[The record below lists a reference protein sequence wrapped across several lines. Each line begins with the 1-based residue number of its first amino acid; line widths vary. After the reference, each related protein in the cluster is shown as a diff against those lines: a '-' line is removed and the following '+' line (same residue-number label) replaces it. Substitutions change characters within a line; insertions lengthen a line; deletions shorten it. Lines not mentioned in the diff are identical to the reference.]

1 MTYVKV
7 DTGLLMN
14 AKLALGV
21 RTHRE
26 AIDVALRDVVMRQRQ
41 LDAIDAIAAMDLDF
55 AESK

>member
-7 DTGLLMN
+7 DADLLMN

-21 RTHRE
+21 RTNRE
-26 AIDVALRDVVMRQRQ
+26 AIDVAPRDVVMRQRQ
-41 LDAIDAIAAMDLDF
+41 LDAIDALAAMDLDF

>member
-7 DTGLLMN
+7 DADLLMN
-14 AKLALGV
+14 AKLALDV
-21 RTHRE
+21 RTNRE